1 MHLRIMTEIK
11 RRRKELAPRCLAN
24 PRDFWRVCQLLCN
37 CMEHFHIGTE
47 VYEACSEFLLL
58 SFFCFEKY
66 ETQYIPGIYTS
77 NVYTHASMRIA
88 LFIFFF
94 FLFFL

>member
-37 CMEHFHIGTE
+37 CMEQFHVGTE
-47 VYEACSEFLLL
+47 VYEACSE
-58 SFFCFEKY
+58 SF
-66 ETQYIPGIYTS
+66 
-77 NVYTHASMRIA
+77 
-88 LFIFFF
+88 
-94 FLFFL
+94 